1 MDYQEIISQIQVLQA
16 HQDEIFELIVAWT
29 GSPIKRAE
37 YMNLLIDAEQKI
49 RKLEKNLA
57 N

>member
-1 MDYQEIISQIQVLQA
+1 MDYQEIIDQIRILTA
-16 HQDEIFELIVAWT
+16 HQEEIFELIVAWQ
-29 GSPIKRAE
+29 GSPIRRAE
-37 YMNLLIDAEQKI
+37 YMNLLIESEQKV